1 MSGEDQGNPM
11 RKSAT
16 ILLTLL
22 VVLMATLGAAP
33 VHEKTAGVDAACVKC
48 PACCEF
54 NLLNTA
60 IRDGSADRA
69 AAPLRV
75 KELISSIRQN
85 YYARGGTDYTKD
97 TWVFPVEG
105 YGGKAIGG
113 RKGNGYKPKGY
124 DFFDGTR
131 HRAHAAHDIFIMD
144 RDGDGLDDLT
154 GNPAMVRSMTNG
166 IVVAVETGWDTSST
180 LRGGNYISIYN
191 PSDHALVYYAHN
203 ATVLV
208 VLGDIVGPGDIMATV
223 GRTGLNACKKRSPTH
238 LHLSYSE
245 VNDGN
250 VAARNIYRDL
260 MNTAKAKGVSGQGSR
275 G

>member
-1 MSGEDQGNPM
+1 M

-16 ILLTLL
+16 ILLMWL

-33 VHEKTAGVDAACVKC
+33 VHEKTAGVDAACARC
-48 PACCEF
+48 PDCCEF

-60 IRDGSADRA
+60 IRDGTTDRA
-69 AAPLRV
+69 TAPARV

-85 YYARGGTDYTKD
+85 YYTRGGIDYTKD
-97 TWVFPVEG
+97 AWVFPVEG

-113 RKGNGYKPKGY
+113 RRGSGYKPKGY

-131 HRAHAAHDIFIMD
+131 HRAHAAHDIFIQD
-144 RDGDGLDDLT
+144 RDGDGLDDRT
-154 GNPAMVRSMTNG
+154 GNPVMVRSMTNG
-166 IVVAVETGWDTSST
+166 IVVAVETGWDASST

-191 PSDHALVYYAHN
+191 PSDHAFVYYAHN

-208 VLGDIVGPGDIMATV
+208 ELGDIVRPGDIIATV
-223 GRTGLNACKKRSPTH
+223 GRTGLNAFKTRSPTH
-238 LHLSYSE
+238 LHLAYSD
-245 VNDGN
+245 VNSGN
-250 VAARNIYRDL
+250 VAARNIYREL
-260 MNTAKAKGVSGQGSR
+260 MNTAKAKGVSRHASR